1 MKLHFES
8 TRNEEGFRNGQPL
21 DKTSIRM
28 TIDLTLFDDEEVEYR
43 DEKDGSMTVEIKG
56 IKETTRQFVLEMVI
70 NMCSYG
76 DMKYK
81 ELEE

>member
-8 TRNEEGFRNGQPL
+8 TRNEEGFRKGQPL

-28 TIDLTLFDDEEVEYR
+28 TIDLTLFDDEEVEYQ
-43 DEKDGSMTVEIKG
+43 DQEDGSIMVKIKG
-56 IKETTRQFVLEMVI
+56 IEETTRQFVLEMVE